1 MPKIKIL
8 IVDDS
13 AFMRKSLEILLSQDP
28 DIEIVGFGTNGK
40 EGVEKAK
47 ALKPDIITLD
57 IEMPV
62 MDGLTALQIIMKE
75 APTSVIMISSLTTEG
90 AEATL
95 KAMQLGAVDFIPK
108 EMSYV
113 SVNIQNIKASLIEK
127 IKAVGNK
134 KSILGR
140 LARVRGVRT
149 GGTTVSKPAPP
160 SQRSASGEKALESK
174 RIEAIALG
182 ISTGGP
188 LSLQKVIPNIKENL
202 NVPVIIV
209 QHMPPNFTKS
219 LANRLN
225 GMSKV
230 HVKEAEHGEILEKGT
245 VYVAPGG
252 LHITFK
258 KEGMSKYKVN
268 LSEEPAKTLHR
279 PSVDVMMSAAA
290 NTWGDRA
297 LGIIMTGM
305 GKDGLEGAK
314 LLKSKNGILIAQDE
328 ESSVVWGMPKAIY
341 DAGIAD
347 IVAPLERISDLINKV
362 IR

>member
-1 MPKIKIL
+1 MQKIKIL

-28 DIEIVGFGTNGK
+28 DIEIVGFGKNGK
-40 EGVEKAK
+40 EAVEKAK
-47 ALKPDIITLD
+47 ELKPDVITLD

-75 APTSVIMISSLTTEG
+75 APTTVIMISSLTTEG
-90 AEATL
+90 AESTL

-108 EMSYV
+108 EMSFV
-113 SVNIQNIKASLIEK
+113 SVNISGIKDSLIQK
-127 IKAVGNK
+127 IKSVGNK
-134 KSILGR
+134 KTILGR
-140 LARVRGVRT
+140 LARVRSDRKPTQHEISYGKESY
-149 GGTTVSKPAPP
+149 GTA
-160 SQRSASGEKALESK
+160 EKQLEKK

-188 LSLQKVIPNIKENL
+188 ISLQKVIPNIKGNL
-202 NVPVIIV
+202 NVPLIIV

-230 HVKEAEHGEILEKGT
+230 SVKEAEHGEILKNGM
-245 VYVAPGG
+245 VYIAPGG
-252 LHITFK
+252 KHITFR

-268 LSEEPAKTLHR
+268 LSDEPANTLHR

-290 NTWGDRA
+290 NTWGNRT

-314 LLKSKNGILIAQDE
+314 LLNSKGGLVIAQDE
-328 ESSVVWGMPKAIY
+328 ESSVVWGMPRAIY
-341 DAGIAD
+341 EAGIAD
-347 IVAPLERISDLINKV
+347 IVAPLEKIADLINKV